1 MEIGGGPVKPEI
13 DVKLAPKAASLPD
26 TFLYNPKDN
35 TFKNVKSD
43 KTKKGHKHKISSHF
57 GHHHHRSHH
66 KKKKHTKIPVEN
78 TKINVEDY
86 PEDYLHNVY
95 EEIPSEF
102 NGTLGSES
110 EQSLAASLETS
121 TKTLIPSEF
130 VDKNDPSDETGKEY
144 FETLSEQNS
153 HYDDLHSSS
162 AYENDPI
169 TDERRNEY
177 FETGSNGEQSLAAS
191 LSTSTETLIPSDEVI
206 EEENY
211 DASDETSN
219 EYYETLS
226 EQNSH
231 YDDLHS
237 SSAFENPISDETSND
252 EYFETSSKVDEE
264 EESSEVEQ
272 PEESPTSSSTTSSS
286 SWSTSETLSSSSS
299 SSASWVTA
307 PSSTTTT

>member
-57 GHHHHRSHH
+57 GHHHHHKSHH

-162 AYENDPI
+162 A
-169 TDERRNEY
+169 
-177 FETGSNGEQSLAAS
+177 
-191 LSTSTETLIPSDEVI
+191 
-206 EEENY
+206 
-211 DASDETSN
+211 
-219 EYYETLS
+219 
-226 EQNSH
+226 
-231 YDDLHS
+231 
-237 SSAFENPISDETSND
+237 FENPISDETSND

-307 PSSTTTT
+307 PSSTTTS